1 MRNLLINSVQKISCH
16 QSFTLFDFFNREK
29 SVFLN
34 NKLYQLFQGI
44 LDIFLVQ
51 SFDLQLYIFQFSNQ
65 IVFDIWLIFC
75 LCDDK
80 N

>member
-1 MRNLLINSVQKISCH
+1 MRNLFIDFVQKISWH
-16 QSFTLFDFFNREK
+16 QSFTLFDFFNKEK

-34 NKLYQLFQGI
+34 DKLYQLFQGI

-51 SFDLQLYIFQFSNQ
+51 SFDLQLDIFQFSNQ
-65 IVFDIWLIFC
+65 IVFDIWLIIC

-80 N
+80 D

>member
-1 MRNLLINSVQKISCH
+1 MRNLFIDFVQKISCD
-16 QSFTLFDFFNREK
+16 QSFTLSNFFNKEK
-29 SVFLN
+29 SVFFN
-34 NKLYQLFQGI
+34 DKLYQLFQGI

-51 SFDLQLYIFQFSNQ
+51 SFDLQFDIFQFSNQ
-65 IVFDIWLIFC
+65 IVFDIWLIIC